1 MRQYL
6 SQGVAC
12 ALNSALLAVLLTSG
26 PTATAADPETPAR
39 GGLLGDLITVHE
51 ALLILDGNYYQD
63 GIGGFG
69 PAVVGEAY
77 QPSLVLPHPSPDLPS
92 TVSVARSP
100 KDAEDGFNFRAGE
113 LSFAATVTPYFDVAI
128 RGTVDGAGISA
139 LENAWI
145 RTRGLPYGLRLKAG
159 KFNSDFGYINKQHPH
174 DWDFVDQNLPYLN
187 FFGESL
193 IDTGVQLAWR
203 PDLPLRPMIGAE
215 LFRGNQEVFGA
226 TLDADQQQALALGNT
241 AGGMRMWSAFAKVAP
256 DLGERHSLVFGL
268 SYTRNR
274 QYQQVQPFMGL
285 EETGAGLESMDL
297 ALIPNPDEALHT
309 PGMEAD
315 PVFGDLAAIRDLGLA
330 GSREIWGLELVY
342 QYQGGGVHGHGNF
355 KFQTEYLRSIKHLD
369 IRYSPDPTL
378 IGLRPTFT
386 TDGLYAQALYGF
398 APHWTAGVRY
408 DVLGLTNQV
417 SGGPV
422 GASFGASNRWTFDV
436 TWNFWKTSKLR
447 AQYAWN
453 DILVTPDQRE
463 HFDAF
468 YLQLLVEL
476 GKKEDEDA

>member
-1 MRQYL
+1 MSETEDANLIIKRH
-6 SQGVAC
+6 SQSQD
-12 ALNSALLAVLLTSG
+12 SAHATLYPATLAVLLTSG
-26 PTATAADPETPAR
+26 LTLAAAEPEATASGSLL
-39 GGLLGDLITVHE
+39 GGLVTVHE
-51 ALLILDGNYYQD
+51 ALLILDGNWYQD

-69 PAVVGEAY
+69 PLVVGEAY
-77 QPSLVLPHPSPDLPS
+77 QPFLIHPHDLTTANAPES
-92 TVSVARSP
+92 AARSP

-113 LSFAATVTPYFDVAI
+113 LSFSATVTPYFDVAI
-128 RGTVDGAGISA
+128 RGTVDGAGMLG

-145 RTRGLPYGLRLKAG
+145 QTRRLPHGLRLKGG
-159 KFNSDFGYINKQHPH
+159 KFNSGFGYMNKYHPH
-174 DWDFVDQNLPYLN
+174 DWDFVDQNLPYRN

-193 IDTGVQLAWR
+193 IDTGVQLAWL

-215 LFRGNQEVFGA
+215 LFQGNQEVFGA

-241 AGGMRMWSAFAKVAP
+241 AGGPRMWSAFAKLAP
-256 DLGERHSLVFGL
+256 DLGGRHSLELGL
-268 SYTRNR
+268 SYAHNR
-274 QYQQVQPFMGL
+274 QHQEVHSYIGL
-285 EETGAGLESMDL
+285 GSEGYEQA
-297 ALIPNPDEALHT
+297 P
-309 PGMEAD
+309 MEA
-315 PVFGDLAAIRDLGLA
+315 PAIQDLGLA
-330 GSREIWGLELVY
+330 GGRAIWGLELVY

-355 KFQTEYLRSIKHLD
+355 KIETEYLRSIKHLD
-369 IRYSPDPTL
+369 IRYSPEPEL
-378 IGLRPTFT
+378 IGQRPTIT

-398 APHWTAGVRY
+398 APRWTAGVRY

-422 GASFGASNRWTFDV
+422 GATFGTSDRWTFDV

-453 DILVTPDQRE
+453 DILVAPGQRE

>member
-12 ALNSALLAVLLTSG
+12 ALNPALLAVLLTSG
-26 PTATAADPETPAR
+26 PTVMAADPEPTAR
-39 GGLLGDLITVHE
+39 RGLLGDLITVHE
-51 ALLILDGNYYQD
+51 ALLILDGYFYQD

-69 PAVVGEAY
+69 PVVVGEAY
-77 QPSLVLPHPSPDLPS
+77 QPSLVLPHPSPDLPA
-92 TVSVARSP
+92 TVSEARSP
-100 KDAEDGFNFRAGE
+100 KDAEDGFNFRAAE
-113 LSFAATVTPYFDVAI
+113 LSFIATLSPYFDVSFRAS
-128 RGTVDGAGISA
+128 VDGAGIA
-139 LENAWI
+139 GLENAWLQ
-145 RTRGLPYGLRLKAG
+145 TRRLPYGLRLRGG

-193 IDTGVQLAWR
+193 IDTGVQFAWL
-203 PDLPLRPMIGAE
+203 PDLPLHPMIGAE
-215 LFRGNQEVFGA
+215 LFQGNQEVFGG
-226 TLDADQQQALALGNT
+226 TLDADQQQALGNT

-256 DLGERHSLVFGL
+256 DLGERHTLDMGL
-268 SYTRNR
+268 SYARNR
-274 QYQQVQPFMGL
+274 QQQEVHPYTGL
-285 EETGAGLESMDL
+285 EVAGDDLESV
-297 ALIPNPDEALHT
+297 AVVSA
-309 PGMEAD
+309 
-315 PVFGDLAAIRDLGLA
+315 DLGLA

-369 IRYSPDPTL
+369 IRYSPDPEL
-378 IGLRPTFT
+378 LGLRPTIT

-398 APHWTAGVRY
+398 APLWTAGVRY

>member
-1 MRQYL
+1 MRHSL
-6 SQGVAC
+6 SQGVVC
-12 ALNSALLAVLLTSG
+12 ALNPALLAVLLTSG

-39 GGLLGDLITVHE
+39 GGMFVDPITVHE
-51 ALLILDGNYYQD
+51 ALLILDGYYYQD

-69 PAVVGEAY
+69 PPLVLGEAY
-77 QPSLVLPHPSPDLPS
+77 QLSLVLPHPSPDLPS
-92 TVSVARSP
+92 TVSEARPP
-100 KDAEDGFNFRAGE
+100 KDAEDGFNFRAAE
-113 LSFAATVTPYFDVAI
+113 LSFAATLSTYFDVSFRASL
-128 RGTVDGAGISA
+128 DGAGIA
-139 LENAWI
+139 GLENAWI
-145 RTRGLPYGLRLKAG
+145 QTRRLPYGLRLRGG

-174 DWDFVDQNLPYLN
+174 DWDFVDQNLPYRN

-193 IDTGVQLAWR
+193 IDTGVQLAWL
-203 PDLPLRPMIGAE
+203 PALPLRPMIGAE

-226 TLDADQQQALALGNT
+226 TLDDDQQQALALGIS
-241 AGGMRMWSAFAKVAP
+241 AGGLRMWSAFAKVAP
-256 DLGERHSLVFGL
+256 DLGEQHSLELGL
-268 SYTRNR
+268 SYARNR
-274 QYQQVQPFMGL
+274 QYQQVQPD
-285 EETGAGLESMDL
+285 A
-297 ALIPNPDEALHT
+297 ALWDEGYDQEPL
-309 PGMEAD
+309 D
-315 PVFGDLAAIRDLGLA
+315 KAAIQDLGLA
-330 GSREIWGLELVY
+330 GSRKIWGLELVY
-342 QYQGGGVHGHGNF
+342 KYQGGGVHGHGNF
-355 KFQTEYLRSIKHLD
+355 KLQTEYLRSIKHLD
-369 IRYSPDPTL
+369 IRYSPDPEL
-378 IGLRPTFT
+378 LGLRPTMT

-398 APHWTAGVRY
+398 APRWTAGVRY

-422 GASFGASNRWTFDV
+422 GASFGASNRWTLDV

>member
-1 MRQYL
+1 MRHYL

-12 ALNSALLAVLLTSG
+12 ALNPALLAVLLTSS

-69 PAVVGEAY
+69 PAVVGETY
-77 QPSLVLPHPSPDLPS
+77 QPSLVPLHPSPDLPS
-92 TVSVARSP
+92 TVSAARSP

-113 LSFAATVTPYFDVAI
+113 LSFAATVTPYFDVSI

-174 DWDFVDQNLPYLN
+174 DWDFVDQNLPYRN

-193 IDTGVQLAWR
+193 IDTGLQLAWL

-226 TLDADQQQALALGNT
+226 TLDADQQQALALGKT

-256 DLGERHSLVFGL
+256 DLGERHSLELGL
-268 SYTRNR
+268 SYARNR
-274 QYQQVQPFMGL
+274 QYQQVQPN
-285 EETGAGLESMDL
+285 AGLG
-297 ALIPNPDEALHT
+297 DEGYEPL
-309 PGMEAD
+309 D
-315 PVFGDLAAIRDLGLA
+315 KAAIQNLGLA

-355 KFQTEYLRSIKHLD
+355 KLQTEYLRSIKHLD

-386 TDGLYAQALYGF
+386 TDGLYAQTLYGF
-398 APHWTAGVRY
+398 APRWTAGVRY
-408 DVLGLTNQV
+408 DVLGLTNHV

-422 GASFGASNRWTFDV
+422 GASFGASERWTMDV

-453 DILVTPDQRE
+453 DILVAPGQWE

>member
-1 MRQYL
+1 MNLNRGEPVHLDLRGFQASKDHTMSVTL
-6 SQGVAC
+6 SQGSAHA
-12 ALNSALLAVLLTSG
+12 ALYPAILAVLLTSG
-26 PTATAADPETPAR
+26 LAVAAAEPQVPAKSDML
-39 GGLLGDLITVHE
+39 GGLVTVHE
-51 ALLILDGNYYQD
+51 ALLILDGNFYQD

-69 PAVVGEAY
+69 PVVVAEAY
-77 QPSLVLPHPSPDLPS
+77 QPSLGLPRSSADLPAPIAE
-92 TVSVARSP
+92 ARSP
-100 KDAEDGFNFRAGE
+100 KDAYDGFNFRAGE
-113 LSFAATVTPYFDVAI
+113 LSFAATVAPYFDIAI
-128 RGTVDGAGISA
+128 RGTVDGAGIA
-139 LENAWI
+139 GLENAWI

-193 IDTGVQLAWR
+193 IDTGVQLAWL
-203 PDLPLRPMIGAE
+203 PELPLRPMIGAE
-215 LFRGNQEVFGA
+215 VFRGNQEVFGA

-241 AGGMRMWSAFAKVAP
+241 ASGLRMWSAFAKLAP
-256 DLGERHSLVFGL
+256 DLGERHSLELGL
-268 SYTRNR
+268 SYVRNR
-274 QYQQVQPFMGL
+274 QYQQVQPYADL
-285 EETGAGLESMDL
+285 TGERVDQESMDR
-297 ALIPNPDEALHT
+297 T
-309 PGMEAD
+309 
-315 PVFGDLAAIRDLGLA
+315 AIQELGLA
-330 GSREIWGLELVY
+330 GTRDVWGLELVY
-342 QYQGGGVHGHGNF
+342 KYQSGGIHGRGDF
-355 KFQTEYLRSIKHLD
+355 KIETEYLRSIKHLD
-369 IRYSPDPTL
+369 IRYSPDPAL

-398 APHWTAGVRY
+398 APRWTAGVRY

-417 SGGPV
+417 SGGQ
-422 GASFGASNRWTFDV
+422 AEATFGASNRWTFDV

-453 DILVTPDQRE
+453 DILVAPGQRE